1 VFFYLTGVDYRSAP
15 IEIREEILRQRR
27 EIEGFWQGE
36 NPRDSAILSTCNRLE
51 IYEAAESADEGLSH
65 LRAFWARFPIV
76 SRYAYTIYSKRQIF
90 RHALRLAC
98 GLQSQIKGE
107 GQIVIQLSNWIGN
120 HSFPDSLKPLWS
132 KALLLS
138 GQIRSDSGLEKTKT
152 DISSL
157 ILDDIDRRLKSRGR
171 LKIVVI
177 GTGKIAELF
186 ARSVCADREL
196 CFVAN
201 KNFQKAS
208 MLAQCSGGKAA
219 KFSDLTWLLP
229 EADVIIS
236 ATSSPHQ
243 VINRS
248 DFEGGLGRPIDPL
261 LIYDLAIPRDVDSDL
276 CNIDGI
282 SLWNLDDLDTVFAR
296 YNQSIEKEIMIA
308 SKLAED
314 EFLAIYEGVYVK

>member
-1 VFFYLTGVDYRSAP
+1 MFFYLTGVDYRSAP
-15 IEIREEILRQRR
+15 IEVREEILRQRR
-27 EIEGFWQGE
+27 EIEDFWQRE

-65 LRAFWARFPIV
+65 LWAFSTRFPLV

-107 GQIVIQLSNWIGN
+107 EQILIQLSNWIETN
-120 HSFPDSLKPLWS
+120 SFPDSLKPFWN
-132 KALLLS
+132 KALLVS
-138 GQIRSDSGLEKTKT
+138 RQIRSDSGLDNTKT

-157 ILDDIDRRLKSRGR
+157 ILDDIDRRLKPAGR

-186 ARSVCADREL
+186 ARQTGAERKMY
-196 CFVAN
+196 FVAN
-201 KNFQKAS
+201 KNFLKAS
-208 MLAQCSGGKAA
+208 LLAQKSDGLAA
-219 KFSDLTWLLP
+219 QFKDLPGLVP

-243 VINRS
+243 VIKRS
-248 DFEGGLGRPIDPL
+248 DFDGGLGRSVYPL
-261 LIYDLAIPRDVDSDL
+261 LIYDLAIPRDVDPDL

-282 SLWNLDDLDTVFAR
+282 SLWNLDDLDKVFAR
-296 YNQSIEKEIMIA
+296 YNRSIEKEIMTA

-314 EFLAIYEGVYVK
+314 EFLSIYEGVYV

>member
-27 EIEGFWQGE
+27 EIEDFWQRE
-36 NPRDSAILSTCNRLE
+36 HRRNSAILITCNRLE
-51 IYEAAESADEGLSH
+51 IYEAADSADEGLSH
-65 LRAFWARFPIV
+65 LRAFSTRFPIV
-76 SRYAYTIYSKRQIF
+76 SRYAYTIYSKRGIF

-107 GQIVIQLSNWIGN
+107 GQILIQLSNWIGRR
-120 HSFPDSLKPLWS
+120 SFPDSLKPLWN
-132 KALLLS
+132 KALLLAR
-138 GQIRSDSGLEKTKT
+138 QIRSDSGLESTKT
-152 DISSL
+152 DIGNL
-157 ILDDIDRRLKSRGR
+157 ILDDIDRRINSAGR
-171 LKIVVI
+171 LKIVII

-186 ARSVCADREL
+186 ARSVRADREL

-208 MLAQCSGGKAA
+208 MLAQYSGGRAA
-219 KFSDLTWLLP
+219 QFKDLSTLVP
-229 EADVIIS
+229 GADAIIS

-243 VINRS
+243 VISES
-248 DFEGGLGRPIDPL
+248 DFQGGLGRSVDPL
-261 LIYDLAIPRDVDSDL
+261 LIYDLAIPRDVDPDL

-282 SLWNLDDLDTVFAR
+282 SLWNLDDLDKVFAR
-296 YNQSIEKEIMIA
+296 YNQSIKKQTMTA

-314 EFLAIYEGVYVK
+314 EFLAIYEGAYVK